1 VDVAGDILT
10 VTTQHITSIDYDL
23 QGAADFQ
30 SYAHD
35 KLLAGLDQYIA
46 ALITAP
52 PYSIAATR
60 PNRSRPGW
68 PRGLV
73 AHYAATR
80 SCLPTCRSTY
90 RAFPQPTD
98 YPTKLAGH
106 ASGKCVDRLAPPD
119 NSVSLDLATR

>member
-52 PYSIAATR
+52 PYSIAADQAQQIS
-60 PNRSRPGW
+60 PW
-68 PRGLV
+68 MAEGLV
-73 AHYAATR
+73 AHYAGDEVMP
-80 SCLPTCRSTY
+80 SDMQVNIQSLST
-90 RAFPQPTD
+90 ATD
-98 YPTKLAGH
+98 YPTKLCRH